1 MGMIFGYLKPKH
13 LLFSAAL
20 LSATY
25 LTAANGKTS
34 VEQVT
39 SSVTVSTETDYHI
52 TNAAEPFGMA
62 GSIDITNENAVV
74 IFDNIKPSKVIS
86 TYLANI
92 YVNGQPAVNDEN
104 VRVCIY
110 TNGACVYPHKGTGY
124 TPLTVYTEKDYAG
137 ESKGDFTPN
146 TYYKSLG
153 DFDNAIKS
161 FKLKRGYMVT
171 LATSSDGT
179 GYSRCFI
186 AQDEDLEVSEL
197 PVVLKGKV
205 SFIRVLPWQNIS
217 KKGNAGSDFTQID
230 RLNCSWFYGWDAGN
244 NSQTDFE
251 YVPQRHHIGWP
262 SYSEISG
269 KVNVTH
275 ALGHNEP
282 DNGVGGEQPN
292 TPEEVYNEWSNM
304 LQSGLR
310 VGSPAVASNITGWLQ
325 PFVKL
330 CDDNNLRLDFIAAH
344 CYWYNSGSGYNSNV
358 NWYYSLFKRPIW
370 ITEFNYGANWTGET
384 WPDADRS
391 GTAKNYEHQKAGLS
405 SIVNALEANPHL
417 ERYAIYNWVQDC
429 RMVYNTN
436 DASLADKGYLTP
448 AGEWYA
454 DLKSNVAYT
463 GGDGY
468 VPVWNY
474 KSPTDL
480 ELTYSR
486 VSKKASFTWTTKNG
500 EQTDSLWLER
510 LTTSDTDYQPIA
522 KFEGSEKA
530 SYSYQYD
537 DLEGISG
544 IVKYRVHSF
553 DSDGK
558 DRYSGEV
565 SLSIGAAEGDKTLQY
580 GELNVSTTDEIST
593 DFAETFDET
602 PAVFMGICTYKNSQ
616 VGIGNLLTSI
626 STSRFTY
633 NAILWEYASSQ
644 SLVGEETIPF
654 MAMPLGNTTY
664 GDMDVEVG
672 TFKASGDTVE
682 VKFTKPFPEGV
693 TPVVLSELRNSVLK
707 TNAISIKTF
716 DITNEGFK
724 CKLMYEYGL
733 NKNIA
738 VNLNV
743 VYLATTPGTHNLG
756 NGKVFSAGF
765 GDNDLYSTIFRT
777 ETFTVNTPEGEQPL
791 KLYNPMLFGAL
802 QTCNID
808 AATILR
814 QHSLVTAEDEV
825 GREYVESARIVR
837 QVDKSNTTVKN
848 NTASADKFGW
858 VAISDDPDYDPSTG
872 INDVVTVASDENP
885 LEVSVINRIIYVDNA
900 DKYDVYTVN
909 GIKVA
914 ANATQEPGIYVVRS
928 GNRAAKVMVK

>member
-20 LSATY
+20 LSASY
-25 LTAANGKTS
+25 LNAANDKTT

-52 TNAAEPFGMA
+52 TNASQPFGMA

-74 IFDNIKPSKVIS
+74 VFDNIKPSKVIS

-153 DFDNAIKS
+153 AFDNAIKS

-171 LATSSDGT
+171 FATSSDGT

-197 PVVLKGKV
+197 PNLLKNKV

-217 KKGNAGSDFTQID
+217 KKGNAGSDFTQIGN
-230 RLNCSWFYGWDAGN
+230 LNCTWFYGWDAGN

-251 YVPQRHHIGWP
+251 YVPHRHHIGWP
-262 SYSEISG
+262 SFSQINER
-269 KVNVTH
+269 VNVTH
-275 ALGHNEP
+275 VLGHNEP

-292 TPEEVYNEWSNM
+292 TPEEVCNEWSNM
-304 LQSGLR
+304 MQSGLR
-310 VGSPAVASNITGWLQ
+310 IGSPAVASNITGWLQ
-325 PFVKL
+325 PFMEL
-330 CDDNNLRLDFIAAH
+330 CDENNLRVDFVAAH

-370 ITEFNYGANWTGET
+370 ITEFNYGANWTNET

-405 SIVNALEANPHL
+405 SIVNALEANSHL

-436 DASLADKGYLTP
+436 DASLASKGYLTP

-474 KSPTDL
+474 KSPADL
-480 ELTYSR
+480 ELDYSR
-486 VSKKASFTWTTKNG
+486 VSKRASFTWTTKNG
-500 EQTDSLWLER
+500 EQTDSMWLER
-510 LTTSDTDYQPIA
+510 KTSSDSDYLPIA
-522 KFEGSEKA
+522 KFGSGEKG
-530 SYSYQYD
+530 SFSYQYD
-537 DLEGISG
+537 DLDGVSG

-553 DSDGK
+553 DSDGR

-565 SLSIGAAEGDKTLQY
+565 SLSIGAAEGDKTMQY
-580 GELNVSTTDEIST
+580 GELNVSNTDEIST
-593 DFAETFDET
+593 DFVETFDET

-616 VGIGNLLTSI
+616 VGVANLLTSI
-626 STSRFTY
+626 TTSRFNY
-633 NAILWEYASSQ
+633 NVLPWEYASSQ
-644 SLVGEETIPF
+644 TIANAETIPF
-654 MAMPLGNTTY
+654 MAMPLGNTAY

-672 TFKASGDTVE
+672 TFKANGDTVQ
-682 VKFTKPFPEGV
+682 VTFTEAFPEGV
-693 TPVVLSELRNSVLK
+693 TPVIISDLRNPVLK

-716 DITNEGFK
+716 DVTNKGFK
-724 CKLMYEYGL
+724 CKLMYEYGV

-743 VYLATTPGTHNLG
+743 VYMAVTPGTHNLG
-756 NGKVFSAGF
+756 NGKILSAGF
-765 GDNDLYSTIFRT
+765 GNNDLYSTIFKS
-777 ETFTVNTPEGEQPL
+777 ETFTVNTPDGEQQL
-791 KLYNPMLFGAL
+791 KLYNPLIFGAL

-808 AATILR
+808 AATIVR
-814 QHSLVTAEDEV
+814 QHSVVTEEDEE
-825 GREYVESARIVR
+825 GNEYVTSARIVR
-837 QVDKSNTTVKN
+837 QVDKSNTTVTN
-848 NTASADKFGW
+848 NSASADKFGW
-858 VAISDDPDYDPSTG
+858 ITLSDDPDYDPSTG
-872 INDVVTVASDENP
+872 IGDVVTVVSDENP
-885 LEVSVINRIIYVDNA
+885 LEVSVVNRIIYVENA
-900 DKYDVYTVN
+900 ENYEVYTVN
-909 GIKVA
+909 GMKVA
-914 ANATQEPGIYVVRS
+914 ANASQEPGIYVVRS
-928 GNRAAKVMVK
+928 GNRSAKVMVK